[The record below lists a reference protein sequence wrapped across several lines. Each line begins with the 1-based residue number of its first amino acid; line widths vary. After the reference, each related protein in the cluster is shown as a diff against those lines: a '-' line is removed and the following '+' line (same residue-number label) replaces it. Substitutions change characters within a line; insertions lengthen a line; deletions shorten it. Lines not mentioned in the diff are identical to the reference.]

1 MVPNYRGSAWSAS
14 RFGVAAVVVATC
26 TLAAGEAL
34 FGLVGDP
41 AAVVSFA
48 DRSVDLV
55 PETSG
60 SNFADVWQDET
71 VRLRNQRSLLAWT
84 SPDWT
89 SGAASPHVRNDPD
102 VAPFTP
108 PVKADIKADA
118 NVAPK
123 QSNPAIVQAKHEPVL
138 KPVAVDSVKTSLKS
152 EPSNP
157 VALKP
162 APATLEPSV
171 AKTGSEVQEQP
182 ASEASAASASTTT
195 AAPSETKPAPRRAVR
210 SARSNYDS
218 YARRN
223 QGYAPASVPFFMAR

>member
-1 MVPNYRGSAWSAS
+1 MKLS
-14 RFGVAAVVVATC
+14 
-26 TLAAGEAL
+26 
-34 FGLVGDP
+34 GLGI
-41 AAVVSFA
+41 
-48 DRSVDLV
+48 
-55 PETSG
+55 
-60 SNFADVWQDET
+60 
-71 VRLRNQRSLLAWT
+71 QRSLLAWT

-138 KPVAVDSVKTSLKS
+138 KPVDVDSVKTSLKS

-182 ASEASAASASTTT
+182 ASEASAAAASTTT

>member
-1 MVPNYRGSAWSAS
+1 M
-14 RFGVAAVVVATC
+14 AAVVIATC

-34 FGLVGDP
+34 FGLAGDP
-41 AAVVSFA
+41 TAVVSFA
-48 DRSVDLV
+48 ERSVDLV
-55 PETSG
+55 PATSG

-108 PVKADIKADA
+108 PAKADIKADA

-123 QSNPAIVQAKHEPVL
+123 PSSPAVQAKHEPVS
-138 KPVAVDSVKTSLKS
+138 KPVDVDGVKTSLKT

-157 VALKP
+157 VAVKP
-162 APATLEPSV
+162 TPAMPEPSI
-171 AKTGSEVQEQP
+171 AKKGSEVQEQP
-182 ASEASAASASTTT
+182 ASEASAGAASTTT

-210 SARSNYDS
+210 SARSNYDG